1 MEGKI
6 QELKQLKQLK
16 QRIEELER
24 KQVAE
29 IAKVDNL
36 LAALHGRDTEA
47 HRVIVDW
54 HKHRKAFLKDWQEK
68 LLKYGIVVGSSPAS
82 PADSFTS
89 AAEGALSPK
98 GQPAKKSKRRRK
110 RSKAKSR
117 RRSKK

>member
-6 QELKQLKQLK
+6 QELKQLK

-29 IAKVDNL
+29 IAKVNNL
-36 LAALHGRDTEA
+36 LAAWHGRDTEA

-54 HKHRKAFLKDWQEK
+54 DRHRKAFLKDWQEK
-68 LLKYGIVVGSSPAS
+68 LLHKYGIVVGSSPAS

-89 AAEGALSPK
+89 AAEKALSLR
-98 GQPAKKSKRRRK
+98 AILRK
-110 RSKAKSR
+110 NPSVVEREVRLSFVVDPRSK
-117 RRSKK
+117 